1 MVTLFNT
8 MHDVVVVKVMNDVE
22 GQCGRGCHCS
32 KTPFTQYRQSLKT
45 EQKSR

>member
-22 GQCGRGCHCS
+22 GQCVIVLKVIHS
-32 KTPFTQYRQSLKT
+32 WKSL
-45 EQKSR
+45 RC